1 MNNIVFNY
9 VLEVLA
15 ILANAATVL
24 GGSSSNGGRSIS
36 VNGWKR
42 KKTEKPAGT
51 GFPNH

>member
-24 GGSSSNGGRSIS
+24 GVRPRTVG
-36 VNGWKR
+36 
-42 KKTEKPAGT
+42 EA
-51 GFPNH
+51 

>member
-15 ILANAATVL
+15 ILANATTVL
-24 GGSSSNGGRSIS
+24 GFILER
-36 VNGWKR
+36 WEKHKR
-42 KKTEKPAGT
+42 QRMEAEETEKPAGT